1 MRGNK
6 RGIICLFVIDI
17 KTKTKK
23 IQHLWSTDPF
33 SLQPVHAF
41 FFLEIIG
48 SHLCTAFSK
57 LCLIVL
63 LTGFKFSNSVIVWV
77 QTLKLFLSRAIL
89 G

>member
-41 FFLEIIG
+41 FFSRNNRISFVHSFFE
-48 SHLCTAFSK
+48 
-57 LCLIVL
+57 VV
-63 LTGFKFSNSVIVWV
+63 SNRS
-77 QTLKLFLSRAIL
+77 FDRF
-89 G
+89 